1 MCNLEPLDLFEQ
13 LCEYD
18 AGYRIIAPQLHQTQ
32 LRAFIVV
39 NGPRR

>member
-13 LCEYD
+13 LCEYN
-18 AGYRIIAPQLHQTQ
+18 ASYRIIAPQLHWTQ

-39 NGPRR
+39 NESRR